1 MSLLLQIAPSDSL
14 TKVVADLNL
23 GPLQEPADVAFT
35 FETIGWPILAI
46 PMLILII
53 VFSFFQIRKYKR
65 NQYRRE
71 ALAELKKVASGELD
85 FAHSMVLVKRTAIR
99 AFGREK
105 AGKLVGKEWFTFLD
119 ENAKNVGFL
128 SVQTEIEALIYKS
141 EIPEKTIQEKII
153 VNAKNWISTHVAR

>member
-23 GPLQEPADVAFT
+23 GPLQEPSDVAFT

-46 PMLILII
+46 LMLILII
-53 VFSFFQIRKYKR
+53 VFSFFQIIKYKR

-71 ALAELKKVASGELD
+71 ALAELKKVTAGEMNLT
-85 FAHSMVLVKRTAIR
+85 HCMVLVKRTAIH

-105 AGKLVGKEWFTFLD
+105 TGKLAGKEWFSFLD
-119 ENAKNVGFL
+119 ENAKNVAFL
-128 SVQTEIEALIYKS
+128 SVQTEVEALIYKD
-141 EIPEKTIQEKII
+141 EMPENTAKEKII
-153 VNAKNWISTHVAR
+153 KNTKNWIATHAAR